1 KGIAF
6 FTIHS
11 EFKKTGPGGGAGMSL
26 KKKSYLLGSGVT
38 LSLNQSFV
46 NAANCRSKPLIYNEN
61 MAFNAITAKTVSNAI
76 FC

>member
-1 KGIAF
+1 
-6 FTIHS
+6 
-11 EFKKTGPGGGAGMSL
+11 MSL
-26 KKKSYLLGSGVT
+26 KKKSYLLGSEVT